1 MKRFI
6 AATLLATA
14 AFSAF
19 ALPTVDEVQV
29 ELGKGNYAQAEQMM
43 REVVAAKP
51 GSARAHYVYAEI
63 LAHDKRFD
71 LAAKEVARA
80 REIDPA
86 LKFTQPDKFTAFEKL
101 LEREQTAARRA
112 VPATRADEIVSP
124 VTRATAPAPSGGGLP
139 GWIWGL
145 GIAAIAVLAWRMLA
159 ARRQTAGPSMAAGS
173 GMTGAPVPGV
183 AGAQGGVGGYGSGGF
198 GPGSGPAAPGR
209 GMLGT
214 GLAVAGGLAAG
225 ALAEKWMEGHRGGD
239 SDRSAASST
248 GGLIPGSF
256 DGTSGADAE
265 RPLEERDVDL
275 GSGNDWD
282 SGDSGGTSSG
292 DGGW

>member
-6 AATLLATA
+6 VATLFATA

-29 ELGKGNYAQAEQMM
+29 ELGKGNYVQAEQMM

-71 LAAKEVARA
+71 LAAAEVARA

-101 LEREQTAARRA
+101 LEREQTAARRT
-112 VPATRADEIVSP
+112 VPATGADPVVSP
-124 VTRATAPAPSGGGLP
+124 VVRATAPAPSGSGLP
-139 GWIWGL
+139 GWIWGVV
-145 GIAAIAVLAWRMLA
+145 IAAIAVLAWRALA
-159 ARRQTAGPSMAAGS
+159 GRRPTTGPAMASAS

-183 AGAQGGVGGYGSGGF
+183 AGAQGGVGGYG
-198 GPGSGPAAPGR
+198 GPGFGPAAPGR

-225 ALAEKWMEGHRGGD
+225 ALAEKWMEGHRGD
-239 SDRSAASST
+239 SEHSAAST
-248 GGLIPGSF
+248 TPGGLIPGSF

-265 RPLEERDVDL
+265 RQLEERDVDL

-282 SGDSGGTSSG
+282 SGDSGGTSSD